1 MHLVFRES
9 HGLEEQAVP
18 QDLGQRPGDVVVLS
32 FSDSDLSAFAA
43 GWRAGGFPW
52 SLRLANLGA
61 LAHPLS
67 VDTYVEQTLA
77 HAKAILIRLI
87 GGAAYWE
94 YGLREVERLARE
106 RGIALAVLAADGRED
121 RRLMAAS
128 TVDQAVVRRLTA
140 LCDAGGAE
148 AAAAALEALAAVV
161 SPVALAPPQP
171 LPLPGEGLLG
181 GTPAPGTPLPQASC
195 GSAMPAAWPER
206 CGASFTRNW
215 DGGGPSPQLA
225 SVGGWSPNGIACP
238 AATLLTATRPR
249 VLIVFYRAYFAAADL
264 EPIAALYVAL
274 TERGFDPVALFVP
287 SLKAEG
293 AGSWIARWVKTLA
306 PAAIVNATAF
316 SARVEDDTT
325 PLDGAGVP
333 VFQVALA
340 TSDREGWAG
349 SARGL
354 SPADL
359 AMHVVLPE
367 IDGRLFAGVISFKQ
381 PGERDPDFDI
391 ALRLHRAE
399 PARIAAVADKVAG
412 WARLAT
418 TPAAER
424 RLAILLSTYPGKDWQ
439 AAHAVGLDGFAS
451 AQAILGDLREAGY
464 DVEAPSDLPAAL
476 LANRIAWPV
485 AAYHDALSTL
495 PEALR
500 ADLIESWG
508 AVEQDPLVEG
518 AAFHFPA
525 LALGKATVALQPER
539 GRPSAR
545 GEDYH
550 DLSRCPRHAYVAF
563 YLWLR
568 AQAIDALVHVGA
580 HGTLEWL
587 PGKAVAL
594 SDACW
599 PEALARDWPVLYPFI
614 VNDPGEAAQAKR
626 RLGAVTIGHVPPALV
641 QAQTG
646 AGLGRLEALL
656 DEYANADG
664 LDPARRDRL
673 RGLIAE
679 EADSVGLGETLGLAG
694 AEDQL
699 ARIDAFVC
707 DVKDSQFGE
716 GLHVFGRGEQGAA
729 ERAGL
734 LAGLDGRRV
743 AAGPSGSP
751 YRGRADVL
759 PTGRNLYA
767 IDPRAVP
774 SRAAQAQGVKLAEE
788 LIRRHMQEEGDHLRT
803 LIVDLW
809 GSATMRTAG
818 EEFAMALHLIG
829 VEPVWDHRSERVTGF
844 EVMPLMRFDR
854 PRVDVTLRV
863 SGLFRDAFPHLV
875 ALFGQAVR
883 ALGQRDEEPEWNPYV
898 GQAAPRV
905 YGPAPG
911 RYGIGLDPEA
921 GYDEAARIAA
931 GESWLAASATALDDG
946 DRRDAEGIAAR
957 VAGAQAFVH
966 VHDLPESDLLLAA
979 DYAAHQAGFA
989 AARAALGEGAASLYH
1004 LDTRDPASPRAR
1016 TLAEEIARTVH
1027 ARAAH
1032 PRWVA
1037 GMMAHGFR
1045 GAAEIAATLDHL
1057 GSFAHLAD
1065 MVPASLIDLYW
1076 DATLARDEV
1085 RDFMAQANPQALAAM
1100 EVRFAALHAAGLWRT
1115 RRNSVLAMLDGAA

>member
-1 MHLVFRES
+1 VHLVFRES

-18 QDLGQRPGDVVVLS
+18 QDLGQCPGDVVVLS

-52 SLRLANLGA
+52 SQRLANLAA
-61 LAHPLS
+61 LVHPLS
-67 VDTYVEQTLA
+67 VDTYVEQTLV

-106 RGIALAVLAADGRED
+106 RGIALVVLAADGRED

-128 TVDQAVVRRLTA
+128 TVDAAVVRRLGA
-140 LCDAGGAE
+140 LCDAGGAR
-148 AAAAALEALAAVV
+148 AAAMALSTLAAV

-171 LPLPGEGLLG
+171 LPLPGEGLFAG
-181 GTPAPGTPLPQASC
+181 SVATSTPLPQA
-195 GSAMPAAWPER
+195 G
-206 CGASFTRNW
+206 G
-215 DGGGPSPQLA
+215 DGGGLSPHIA
-225 SVGGWSPNGIACP
+225 PVGGWSPEGPSCP

-249 VLIVFYRAYFAAADL
+249 VLLTFYRAYLAAADL
-264 EPIAALYVAL
+264 EPIAALHAAL
-274 TERGFDPVALFVP
+274 TERGFDPIALFVP

-293 AGSWIARWVKTLA
+293 AGPWIARWVQALT
-306 PAAIVNATAF
+306 PAAIINATAF
-316 SARVEDDTT
+316 SARGEDDTT

-340 TSDREGWAG
+340 TSDRQGWEGA
-349 SARGL
+349 ARGL

-367 IDGRLFAGVISFKQ
+367 IDGRLFAGVVSFKQ
-381 PGERDPDFDI
+381 PGTRAPDFDV
-391 ALRLHRAE
+391 ALRLHRAVPE
-399 PARIAAVADKVAG
+399 RIAAVADKVAG
-412 WARLAT
+412 WTRLAAT
-418 TPAAER
+418 SVAER

-451 AQAILGDLREAGY
+451 TAAILSDLQGAGY
-464 DVEAPSDLPAAL
+464 DVAPRADLPTAL

-485 AAYHDALSTL
+485 AAYRDALASL
-495 PEALR
+495 PETLR
-500 ADLIESWG
+500 ADLLESWG
-508 AVEQDPLVEG
+508 AVEDDPLVEG
-518 AAFHFPA
+518 DQFHFPA
-525 LALGKATVALQPER
+525 LALGKAIVALQPER
-539 GRPSAR
+539 GRRDGRA
-545 GEDYH
+545 EEYH
-550 DLSRCPRHAYVAF
+550 DLSRCPRHSYVAF

-568 AQAIDALVHVGA
+568 AQGIDALVHVGA

-599 PEALARDWPVLYPFI
+599 PEALTRDWPVLYPFI

-626 RLGAVTIGHVPPALV
+626 RIGAVTIGHVPPVLV
-641 QAQTG
+641 QAETG

-673 RGLIAE
+673 RGQIAE
-679 EADSVGLGETLGLAG
+679 EAESVGLGDTLGLAG
-694 AEDQL
+694 ADDPL

-716 GLHVFGRGEQGAA
+716 GLHIFGRGEQGDA
-729 ERAGL
+729 ERTGL
-734 LAGLDGRRV
+734 LAGLEGKRV
-743 AAGPSGSP
+743 APGPSGSP

-788 LIRRHMQEEGDHLRT
+788 LLRRHMQEEGDYLRT

-883 ALGQRDEEPEWNPYV
+883 ALGARDEAPEWNPFV
-898 GQAAPRV
+898 GQASPRV

-911 RYGIGLDPEA
+911 RYGVGLDPNA
-921 GYDEAARIAA
+921 GYDDAARIEA
-931 GESWLAASATALDDG
+931 GQSWLAASATALDDG

-966 VHDLPESDLLLAA
+966 LHDVPESDLLLAA

-989 AARAALGEGAASLYH
+989 AARTALNTEGGEGAASLYH
-1004 LDTRDPASPRAR
+1004 LDTRDPANPKAR

-1032 PRWVA
+1032 PRWVE

-1065 MVPASLIDLYW
+1065 AVPAALIDLYW

-1085 RDFMAQANPQALAAM
+1085 RDFMAQANPAALTAM
-1100 EVRFAALHAAGLWRT
+1100 EARFAALYEAGLWRT